1 MPDSAI
7 LLIHCP
13 DQPGIV
19 AAVSGFF
26 YQHQANILHADLPSH
41 RRPTSAADPLRGSTT
56 QASRRFFQSGQIT
69 CEDHR
74 TNQLLAFAPG
84 WAPANLQK

>member
-41 RRPTSAADPLRGSTT
+41 RRPTSAAG
-56 QASRRFFQSGQIT
+56 I
-69 CEDHR
+69 H
-74 TNQLLAFAPG
+74 
-84 WAPANLQK
+84 